1 MKKLI
6 IINILLLALVIPT
19 IALARV
25 VDYEE
30 VTLDAT
36 ETGDRSNTV
45 YGFYK
50 IFNGH
55 NSSSSRDDVWFV
67 ARYYQNGTYYDDL
80 ATDKRVGPGQVV
92 NDTTTVSTPAETYWY
107 LWLTPWNLNYGC
119 NAYGTIRLK

>member
-6 IINILLLALVIPT
+6 IINILLLALLIPK

-36 ETGDRSNTV
+36 EAGDRSNTV

-55 NSSSSRDDVWFV
+55 NSSSSRDDV
-67 ARYYQNGTYYDDL
+67 
-80 ATDKRVGPGQVV
+80 
-92 NDTTTVSTPAETYWY
+92 
-107 LWLTPWNLNYGC
+107 
-119 NAYGTIRLK
+119 